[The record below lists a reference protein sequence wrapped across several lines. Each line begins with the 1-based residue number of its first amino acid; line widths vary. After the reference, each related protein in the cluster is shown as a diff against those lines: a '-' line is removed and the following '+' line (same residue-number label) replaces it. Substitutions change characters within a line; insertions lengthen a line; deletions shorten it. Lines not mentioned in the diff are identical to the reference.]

1 MKTEAGCE
9 NQQFRNVKYFLKA
22 WLLMESVTRAS
33 KAPQKHCL
41 VQAAVPKKLRND
53 LAKRCIAKEVGMLK
67 ASLAGYITKEKVFI
81 FSPLNTAQR

>member
-9 NQQFRNVKYFLKA
+9 KQQFTNVKYFLKDC
-22 WLLMESVTRAS
+22 LLMESVTRAS

-53 LAKRCIAKEVGMLK
+53 NDVLQKRWECLRHPWQA
-67 ASLAGYITKEKVFI
+67 T
-81 FSPLNTAQR
+81 